1 MVGEDSESEESENV
15 ESKPAC
21 ELSMFVSF
29 NILSEF
35 NIQPGVWHVPQLDSL
50 LLFKNL
56 VASDESLVCKYLS
69 QSESACSVP
78 VHRLHLVCM
87 WYILT

>member
-1 MVGEDSESEESENV
+1 
-15 ESKPAC
+15 
-21 ELSMFVSF
+21 MFVSF

-56 VASDESLVCKYLS
+56 VASDGSLVQEKDKYLS
-69 QSESACSVP
+69 QSESRCSVP
-78 VHRLHLVCM
+78 VHRLHLGCM
-87 WYILT
+87 WYLLT